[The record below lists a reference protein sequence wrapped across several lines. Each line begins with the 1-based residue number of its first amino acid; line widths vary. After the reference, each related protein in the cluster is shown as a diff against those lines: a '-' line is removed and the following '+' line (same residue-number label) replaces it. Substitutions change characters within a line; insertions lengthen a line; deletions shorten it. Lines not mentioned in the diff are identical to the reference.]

1 MSLIIP
7 KNKKTFWIFL
17 AIAGLAVF
25 LFAFISKA
33 SASITYSRTPS
44 GANLIWGDST
54 TFYLTGN
61 KADLNGGESSCA
73 YLEVWAGGKW
83 QSPQYAI
90 TDGFAENITA
100 QTLPLGDYR
109 YIKLHRTK
117 ADGYT
122 ECIADSY
129 LEGNGTAVI
138 FSVIQS
144 SQPTPTPESVIFQIL
159 SDTETYITENPYPFS
174 FSYRPLERF
183 TPATDTQVCS
193 LDTKIQRIDHEGVNP
208 NGISIVISLFEGGLA
223 TPSFA
228 NTLFFAAAGIPVAS
242 ISQVGE
248 PIYYTHFDF
257 GDCYN
262 LIAGK
267 NYWFLIGTYGNPYE
281 IRHYG
286 RGSYQNYARSS
297 AARYSGA
304 SDKWIAIPNF
314 DLSLRLLNFNY
325 QTPAPSPPPP
335 SPPSTA
341 SYGFENKDFGLLG
354 NMFRDVVVFLFFPDQ
369 ANLERFGNLWDT
381 IRLKPPIGYFT
392 AAKDELGN
400 VGIGTPDIAFNTTAA
415 AGIITP
421 LRTGIIVILW
431 VLFAFWIFHRLRNLD
446 L

>member
-44 GANLIWGDST
+44 SANLIWGDST

-61 KADLNGGESSCA
+61 KVDLNGGESSCA

-90 TDGFAENITA
+90 TDGFAKNITA
-100 QTLPLGDYR
+100 ILPLGDYR

-122 ECIADSY
+122 SCIADSY
-129 LEGNGTAVI
+129 LEGDSTAII
-138 FSVIQS
+138 FSVIES
-144 SQPTPTPESVIFQIL
+144 SQPTPVPESIVFQIL
-159 SDTETYITENPYPFS
+159 QDTGTYITENPYPFS
-174 FSYRPLERF
+174 YTYRPLERF
-183 TPATDTQVCS
+183 TPAIDTQVCS
-193 LDTKIQRIDHEGVNP
+193 LDTKIQRVEHGETYADGDNM
-208 NGISIVISLFEGGLA
+208 VISLFTGGLA
-223 TPSFA
+223 TPSFDSV
-228 NTLFFAAAGIPVAS
+228 LFWTRGGVPIAS
-242 ISQVGE
+242 LSYVGE
-248 PIYYTHFDF
+248 PITYTHFDF
-257 GDCYN
+257 GGCYN
-262 LIAGK
+262 LTAGT
-267 NYWFLIGTYGNPYE
+267 NYWFLIGTYGSPHE

-304 SDKWIAIPNF
+304 PDTWVIVPSF
-314 DLSLRLLNFNY
+314 DLSLRLLNEFY
-325 QTPAPSPPPP
+325 ETPAPSPPPP

-341 SYGFENKDFGLLG
+341 SYSFENKDFGLLG

-392 AAKDELGN
+392 AAKDEFAN
-400 VGIGTPDIAFNTTAA
+400 IGIGTANIAFDTTAA
-415 AGIITP
+415 AGIISP

-431 VLFAFWIFHRLRNLD
+431 IMFAFWIFHRLRKLE

>member
-1 MSLIIP
+1 MLSGNLRSQKMSLIIP

-174 FSYRPLERF
+174 YSYRPLERF

-208 NGISIVISLFEGGLA
+208 DGISVVISLFEGGLA

-262 LIAGK
+262 LIAEK

-335 SPPSTA
+335 
-341 SYGFENKDFGLLG
+341 LCQ
-354 NMFRDVVVFLFFPDQ
+354 R
-369 ANLERFGNLWDT
+369 
-381 IRLKPPIGYFT
+381 
-392 AAKDELGN
+392 
-400 VGIGTPDIAFNTTAA
+400 
-415 AGIITP
+415 
-421 LRTGIIVILW
+421 
-431 VLFAFWIFHRLRNLD
+431 
-446 L
+446 

>member
-1 MSLIIP
+1 MSLTLP
-7 KNKKTFWIFL
+7 KNKKVWIFL

-54 TFYLTGN
+54 TFYLAGN
-61 KADLNGGESSCA
+61 KIELNGGESSCA

-90 TDGFAENITA
+90 ADGFAENITA
-100 QTLPLGDYR
+100 GTLPLGDYR

-122 ECIADSY
+122 DCIADSY
-129 LEGNGTAVI
+129 LEGNGTTII

-144 SQPTPTPESVIFQIL
+144 SQPTPIPESVIFQIF

-174 FSYRPLERF
+174 YSYRPLERF

-193 LDTKIQRIDHEGVNP
+193 LDTKIQYVPHGEGFIAGENM
-208 NGISIVISLFEGGLA
+208 IVSLFSGGLA

-228 NTLFFAAAGIPVAS
+228 NTLFWQLGGYPVAS
-242 ISQVGE
+242 LSYVGE

-257 GDCYN
+257 GGCYN
-262 LIAGK
+262 LTAGT
-267 NYWFLIGTYGNPYE
+267 NYWFLMGNTGGAPHE

-286 RGSYQNYARSS
+286 RASNQNYTRSS

-304 SDKWIAIPNF
+304 SDKWVALPNF

-325 QTPAPSPPPP
+325 QTPAPTPPPP

-341 SYGFENKDFGLLG
+341 SYGFEDKDFGLLG
-354 NMFRDVVVFLFFPDQ
+354 NMFRDVIVWLFFPDQ

-392 AAKDELGN
+392 AAKDELAL
-400 VGIGTPDIAFNTTAA
+400 VGVGTANIAFDTTAA